1 MHELTE
7 AQQRVAVSLIRER
20 DGIVAM
26 ANRQVAEINKALEAT
41 AYAFASQAGL
51 DGEWRFD
58 QETPGGTIGLSE
70 KGGDPGADSGEGAVK
85 GTVTG

>member
-20 DGIVAM
+20 DGIVAI
-26 ANRQVAEINKALEAT
+26 ANTQVSEINKALEAT

-51 DGEWRFD
+51 GGEWIFD

-70 KGGDPGADSGEGAVK
+70 KGGDPGETT
-85 GTVTG
+85 GTAP